1 MTTPTRNVEELF
13 LRIFKT
19 VILVLMALSLVA
31 IVYFAVTAAFQY
43 GQSPVEP
50 APAQKAPLKEISIEN
65 LKQWLLEQEKR
76 ESDQPRPSTGGE
88 QKKSVQFLEE
98 AVKLYR
104 CSESFGR
111 LLGAEIVDSNDSVN
125 QKRIDDLRMK
135 LEEFATQK
143 PWRGE
148 AWVKAAAAF
157 TCKALEDP
165 AIVALKKEEKIK
177 SVFYPVLNF
186 QLLTWDKI
194 QIERIQFEEREERRV
209 ATERNLEEIRVA
221 TAKAVALTRLISAGI
236 AFGLFMVLA
245 LYLLFAKIE
254 NNLRD
259 INEAI
264 KAARPKSPD
273 EIVAS

>member
-1 MTTPTRNVEELF
+1 MTTPTRNLEELF

-31 IVYFAVTAAFQY
+31 VVYFAVTAAFQY
-43 GQSPVEP
+43 GQKPVEP
-50 APAQKAPLKEISIEN
+50 APAQKAPVKEISIEN

-76 ESDQPRPSTGGE
+76 ESDTPRPSTGGE

-111 LLGAEIVDSNDSVN
+111 LLGAEIVDSSDAVN
-125 QKRIDDLRMK
+125 QKRIDDLRIK
-135 LEEFATQK
+135 LEEFAFEK

-194 QIERIQFEEREERRV
+194 QTERIQFEEREEKRV
-209 ATERNLEEIRVA
+209 AIERNLEEIRVE
-221 TAKAVALTRLISAGI
+221 TAKAVALTRLLSAGI

-264 KAARPKSPD
+264 KAARPKSSD
-273 EIVAS
+273 EVVAG

>member
-1 MTTPTRNVEELF
+1 MTTPTRNLEELF

-19 VILVLMALSLVA
+19 VVLVLMALSLVA
-31 IVYFAVTAAFQY
+31 VVYFAVTAAFQY
-43 GQSPVEP
+43 GQTPVEP
-50 APAQKAPLKEISIEN
+50 APAQKAPVKEISIEN
-65 LKQWLLEQEKR
+65 LKQWLLQQEKR
-76 ESDQPRPSTGGE
+76 ESDAPRPSTGGE

-111 LLGAEIVDSNDSVN
+111 LLGAEIVDSSDAVN
-125 QKRIDDLRMK
+125 QKRIDDLRIK
-135 LEEFATQK
+135 LEEFAFEK

-194 QIERIQFEEREERRV
+194 QTERIQFEEREEKRV
-209 ATERNLEEIRVA
+209 ATERNLEEIRVE

-264 KAARPKSPD
+264 KAARPKSSD
-273 EIVAS
+273 EVVAG

>member
-1 MTTPTRNVEELF
+1 MTTPTRNLEELF

-19 VILVLMALSLVA
+19 VILVLMGLSLVA
-31 IVYFAVTAAFQY
+31 VVYFAVTAAFQY
-43 GQSPVEP
+43 GQTPVEP
-50 APAQKAPLKEISIEN
+50 APAQKAPVKEISIEN

-111 LLGAEIVDSNDSVN
+111 LLGAEIVDSSDAVN
-125 QKRIDDLRMK
+125 QKRIDDLRIR
-135 LEEFATQK
+135 LEEFAFQK

-186 QLLTWDKI
+186 QLLTWDAI
-194 QIERIQFEEREERRV
+194 QTERIQFEEREEKRV
-209 ATERNLEEIRVA
+209 ATERNLEEIRVE

-264 KAARPKSPD
+264 KAARPKSSD
-273 EIVAS
+273 EVVAG